1 MLQELLKTVVNNSD
15 DYSIMTKPSK
25 FSCTAANQTASPV
38 TGVIDRSSI
47 KGVGNILG
55 IILIVH
61 TSETSQV

>member
-15 DYSIMTKPSK
+15 DYRIMPKLSK
-25 FSCTAANQTASPV
+25 FSCTAVNPTASPV
-38 TGVIDRSSI
+38 TGVIDRSGI

-55 IILIVH
+55 IMLIVH